1 VYNKYFNEEKSM
13 RDYEDREPDLD
24 AMDQRAEE
32 LYDEHR
38 DALAHLPTE
47 IFTEVNHLPTAQAI
61 ALGGQLLLI
70 KRQADMNK
78 AIADSIWGE
87 R

>member
-1 VYNKYFNEEKSM
+1 M

-47 IFTEVNHLPTAQAI
+47 ILLRLI
-61 ALGGQLLLI
+61 IYLQLKLLRLEANYCLLSDKLI
-70 KRQADMNK
+70 
-78 AIADSIWGE
+78 
-87 R
+87 

>member
-1 VYNKYFNEEKSM
+1 M
-13 RDYEDREPDLD
+13 RDYEDQEPDFD
-24 AMDQRAEE
+24 AIDQRSEE

-38 DALAHLPTE
+38 DALAHLPKE
-47 IFTEVNHLPTAQAI
+47 IWNEVNHLPPTQAI
-61 ALGGQLLLI
+61 ALGGQLLFI

-78 AIADSIWGE
+78 AIADSIWGK